1 MLRIGTPRPRRT
13 LRATTTAALLSFA
26 LLGGTAAAAEA
37 NAAPA
42 PQPGTVRKPAG
53 KLISGQYIVVLK
65 NGTATATTTAVREQ
79 AGTLTTRRG
88 GKVSRTFA
96 GGLKGFTVRAS
107 ETQARLLAGD
117 PSVAYV
123 EQDAVIHATDVQTD
137 PTWGLDRLDQRAGTL
152 DRSYTY
158 PSTAAGVDVYVID
171 TGIRPG
177 HTDFGGRVT
186 GGVDTVGDGRGTG
199 DCNGHGTHVAATIA
213 GQTWGVAKGADLH
226 PVRVLGCDGSGSLS
240 GVIAG
245 VDWVTQNATG
255 PSVANMSLGGGTSTA
270 LDDAVRRSVAAGVT
284 YVVAAGNSARDA
296 CTTSPARVP
305 EALTV
310 GATANGDSRA
320 SFSNY
325 GRCLD
330 LFAPGVNITSA
341 WSIGDTA
348 TKTIS
353 GTSMAAP
360 HVAGAAALHLA
371 ATPDATPAQVAQA
384 LTGAA
389 TPAVVRNAGTG
400 SPDLLAYTGTE
411 AVPEPP
417 AAEPEPP
424 ADTHFVND
432 VDVALTKRWYH
443 ASTSSITVSGMSGG
457 AGTAAVDV
465 TIKRGSRA
473 DLVIDVVLPD
483 GRTFLLRKLNLR
495 DRGADLDAT
504 YTLPVTGR
512 ALDGTWKLRV
522 RTLLPMRNNGY
533 LDTWS
538 VRFS

>member
-1 MLRIGTPRPRRT
+1 M
-13 LRATTTAALLSFA
+13 TTAGLLSFA
-26 LLGGTAAAAEA
+26 LLGGTAAATTASA
-37 NAAPA
+37 AAAPA
-42 PQPGTVRKPAG
+42 PAPKPGTVRKPAG
-53 KLISGQYIVVLK
+53 QLISGHYIVVLK
-65 NGTATATTTAVREQ
+65 NGTATTATAVRKQ

-123 EQDAVIHATDVQTD
+123 EQDAVIRATDVQND
-137 PTWGLDRLDQRAGTL
+137 PTWGLDRLDQRAAGL
-152 DRSYTY
+152 DGAYTY

-171 TGIRPG
+171 TGIRSS

-186 GGVDTVGDGRGTG
+186 GGVDTVGDGNGTN

-226 PVRVLGCDGSGSLS
+226 PVRVLGCNGSGSLS

-255 PSVANMSLGGGTSTA
+255 PSVANMSLGGGASTA

-296 CTTSPARVP
+296 CTASPARVP

-310 GATANGDSRA
+310 GATTSGDTRA

-330 LFAPGVNITSA
+330 LFAPGANITSA
-341 WSIGDTA
+341 WSTGDTA
-348 TKTIS
+348 TGTIS

-371 ATPDATPAQVAQA
+371 TTPTATPAQVAQA
-384 LTGAA
+384 LTAPPPPRSSR
-389 TPAVVRNAGTG
+389 TPAPAHPTSWPTPAPKRSPSPRSKTPSRRPTPTSSTTSTSRSTNDGT
-400 SPDLLAYTGTE
+400 A
-411 AVPEPP
+411 PP
-417 AAEPEPP
+417 AA
-424 ADTHFVND
+424 
-432 VDVALTKRWYH
+432 
-443 ASTSSITVSGMSGG
+443 S
-457 AGTAAVDV
+457 
-465 TIKRGSRA
+465 
-473 DLVIDVVLPD
+473 
-483 GRTFLLRKLNLR
+483 
-495 DRGADLDAT
+495 
-504 YTLPVTGR
+504 
-512 ALDGTWKLRV
+512 
-522 RTLLPMRNNGY
+522 
-533 LDTWS
+533 
-538 VRFS
+538 